1 MLSRLLLLAALALVS
16 LSSSVHGQAKTLQEG
31 QELDSEMYQSLPN
44 FEDKGVMQRIRCGA
58 CQSSVLE
65 IAYGILRR
73 ENDANR
79 AVSEIEVRFPLS
91 AGLPARSCC
100 PAITFLELC
109 WVPNRSC

>member
-1 MLSRLLLLAALALVS
+1 MISRLLLLAALALVS
-16 LSSSVHGQAKTLQEG
+16 LSGSAHGQAKTLTEG

-79 AVSEIEVRFPLS
+79 AVTEVEVRCPL
-91 AGLPARSCC
+91 GPARSCRHH
-100 PAITFLELC
+100 L
-109 WVPNRSC
+109 V